1 MRAIITM
8 TTGKT
13 MTIELD
19 PASAPITVQNFVD
32 LAKKGF

>member
-19 PASAPITVQNFVD
+19 PASCSHYRPK
-32 LAKKGF
+32 LR